1 MLRSNLFG
9 YTEAINS
16 KIKEYQDAGKNPA
29 DLFNTKNKDFVG
41 SPEFMQPYASPMG
54 ERMRQKARERDMG
67 ITPGGPP
74 IPPPMGVP
82 APDLSKIPN
91 EDLIMGINSKKID
104 ADAGIKELERRGYGR
119 RAAPPV
125 APAPSTGMR

>member
-1 MLRSNLFG
+1 ML
-9 YTEAINS
+9 
-16 KIKEYQDAGKNPA
+16 
-29 DLFNTKNKDFVG
+29 
-41 SPEFMQPYASPMG
+41 
-54 ERMRQKARERDMG
+54 QKAHEREMG

-74 IPPPMGVP
+74 IPPPIGVP
-82 APDLSKIPN
+82 PPDLSKIPN

-104 ADAGIKELERRGYGR
+104 ADIGIKELERRGYGR